1 MAQKLI
7 VKLIQ
12 ATGLP
17 KFGMTGKPS
26 KFLNNYSCLVTW
38 WSLKIVIKRCQIV
51 ALPFPKKV
59 SADIISFFFIF
70 NEVIIIN
77 MESISKSSSNI

>member
-26 KFLNNYSCLVTW
+26 KFLNNYSCLVT
-38 WSLKIVIKRCQIV
+38 
-51 ALPFPKKV
+51 
-59 SADIISFFFIF
+59 
-70 NEVIIIN
+70 
-77 MESISKSSSNI
+77 